1 MIGIQNLSFSYTEE
15 LVVNEV
21 SFSIAD
27 GEFVGIIGPNGA
39 GKSTLLKL
47 MDGILQSKGG
57 RIYIKEKLLQKY
69 TRKQLAK
76 MIGFVPQHFTTAF
89 SFSVS
94 DVVLMGR
101 YSHLSPFSSE
111 STEDYQIIE
120 KSMKS
125 TDVWK
130 FRHRQFGNLS
140 GGEKQRVVLAS
151 ALAQEPQILLLD
163 EPTSSLDIK
172 YQYQFY
178 SILQELQQSRGLT
191 IVVVTHDINLAARYC
206 RRLILLKNG
215 KLVDDGSPD
224 KVITKKMMES
234 VYEVEVEIL
243 SHPRDGKPLLTLG
256 SIHPS
261 TGSG

>member
-1 MIGIQNLSFSYTEE
+1 MIGIQNLSFAYLEE

-21 SFSIAD
+21 SLSIAE

-47 MDGILQSKGG
+47 MDGILQPKIGE
-57 RIYIKEKLLQKY
+57 IKLQNKPLHEY
-69 TRKQLAK
+69 TRRQMAK
-76 MIGFVPQHFTTAF
+76 MIGSVPQNFSTAF
-89 SFSVS
+89 SYSVN
-94 DVVLMGR
+94 DIVLMGR
-101 YSHLSPFSSE
+101 YPHLSAFYSE
-111 STEDYQIIE
+111 STNDYHVVE
-120 KSMKS
+120 RSMQS
-125 TDVWK
+125 TDVWHL
-130 FRHRQFGNLS
+130 RQRQFGELS

-178 SILQELQQSRGLT
+178 SILQDLRQRRGLT

-206 RRLILLKNG
+206 GRLILLKNG
-215 KLVDDGSPD
+215 KVVGDGAPE
-224 KVITKKMMES
+224 KVITKRIMES

-243 SHPRDGKPLLTLG
+243 LHPQDGKPLLTLKAN
-256 SIHPS
+256 
-261 TGSG
+261 

>member
-1 MIGIQNLSFSYTEE
+1 MINIKSLSFAYSEE
-15 LVVNEV
+15 VVVNEV
-21 SFSIAD
+21 SFSISD

-47 MDGILQSKGG
+47 MDGILHPKMGKIQL
-57 RIYIKEKLLQKY
+57 KEKLLDEY
-69 TRKQLAK
+69 SRKQLAK
-76 MIGFVPQHFTTAF
+76 MIGFVPQNFTTAF
-89 SFSVS
+89 SYSVN

-101 YSHLSPFSSE
+101 YPHLSAFSSE
-111 STEDYQIIE
+111 SAEDYKIVE

-125 TDVWK
+125 TDVWQFK
-130 FRHRQFGNLS
+130 QRQFGNLS

-178 SILQELQQSRGLT
+178 NILQELQQSSGLT

-215 KLVDDGSPD
+215 KLVDDGTPE
-224 KVITKKMMES
+224 KVITKEIMES

-243 SHPRDGKPLLTLG
+243 SHPQDGKPLLTL
-256 SIHPS
+256 
-261 TGSG
+261 TV